1 MARTLLFLF
10 RWGVFAWACVYLW
23 RAWGAAESSAVPPWI
38 AGAQAL
44 DAHDRRWIA
53 LVVALMLLNWGLEAR
68 KWRLLLMD
76 VERLTGTRSF
86 AATLAGCGVSLITPN
101 RTGEFLG
108 RVLFVRPGSR
118 IAAASLTVLG
128 NISQVLVTL
137 VMGSLAFALLLLLD
151 RPLPLA
157 GGWLLGAL
165 ITASL
170 IFSLIAAVLFLRP
183 GLLRQVL
190 DVIPILRRHHDR
202 FRVLGEV
209 PPSRLLAALVLS
221 VLRYGVFAVQFL
233 ILLGVFGSAAGTA
246 DAVLAVPAIF
256 LLTTLVPTVM
266 LTELGV
272 RMSAAHLILQPLGD
286 AGPTAVLAT
295 SALWTINVLL
305 PAVIG
310 SVILLVA
317 RIRTQPDRA

>member
-10 RWGVFAWACVYLW
+10 RWGVFAWACVHLW

-38 AGAQAL
+38 TGTRAL
-44 DAHDRRWIA
+44 GAHDRWWIA
-53 LVVALMLLNWGLEAR
+53 LVVALMLLNWGIEAR
-68 KWRLLLMD
+68 KWRLLLVD
-76 VERLTGTRSF
+76 VERLSGWRSF

-101 RTGEFLG
+101 RTGEFVG

-137 VMGSLAFALLLLLD
+137 MMGSLAFALLLLLD

-170 IFSLIAAVLFLRP
+170 IFSVIAAVLFLQP

-190 DVIPILRRHHDR
+190 DVVPVLRRHHDR

-209 PPSRLLAALVLS
+209 PPSRLLVALVLS
-221 VLRYGVFAVQFL
+221 VLRYGVFAFQFV
-233 ILLGVFGSAAGTA
+233 LLLRVFGSEVRAV
-246 DAVLAVPAIF
+246 DAFMAIPAIF

-286 AGPTAVLAT
+286 TGAAALFAT
-295 SALWTINVLL
+295 SALWAINVLL

-310 SVILLVA
+310 SVVLLVA
-317 RIRTQPDRA
+317 RIRTRSDRA